1 MSQDDVEAELAR
13 LRAENEALK
22 ARSSAGNATCASAT
36 RAGCPSTG
44 WGGSR

>member
-22 ARSSAGNATCASAT
+22 ARSSAGKPPA
-36 RAGCPSTG
+36 RQ
-44 WGGSR
+44 